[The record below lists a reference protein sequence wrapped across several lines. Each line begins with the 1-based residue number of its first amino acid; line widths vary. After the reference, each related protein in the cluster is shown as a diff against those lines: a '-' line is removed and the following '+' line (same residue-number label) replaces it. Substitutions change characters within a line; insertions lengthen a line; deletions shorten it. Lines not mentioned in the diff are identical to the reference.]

1 IRCVIPV
8 DGRYRLR
15 TVVSTYLQG
24 PISGDCDFHVLKNGT
39 QLFGEFLPG
48 SSGTSY
54 SNVLQLV
61 TGDIID
67 FVVGRGVDNSSYAS
81 GLTIDATLTSDS
93 SIPEPP
99 PGLTL
104 DLAKDYSTNQN
115 PGTVWSYGWK
125 TSLDGAF
132 TLLPYP
138 LIQDYGSAGLDHR
151 WL

>member
-1 IRCVIPV
+1 MFFCTAAGGPPSVQKNIGTYPHISDGGQANIAPGVVWFNPGSLNDDAYCVIRCVIPV
-8 DGRYRLR
+8 DGRYRLS

-81 GLTIDATLTSDS
+81 GLTIDARLASDS

-99 PGLTL
+99 PGLT
-104 DLAKDYSTNQN
+104 
-115 PGTVWSYGWK
+115 
-125 TSLDGAF
+125 
-132 TLLPYP
+132 
-138 LIQDYGSAGLDHR
+138 
-151 WL
+151 